1 MNQIEA
7 VFEAMNKMGGY
18 STLGDLYQTA
28 LNIQNC
34 AWKAKDP
41 FANIRR
47 IVQTNKEFFRIKPGL
62 WGLSSQKEKI
72 LSELGL
78 ESAHTGKK
86 YDEEKFTHSY
96 YQGLVGQI
104 GSLRGLIT
112 YFPQQD
118 KNKRF
123 LQKKLSD
130 LSTLNSLF
138 PFTYDFLVNKAK
150 SIDVIWFNDRKLP
163 DSFFE
168 IEHSTNITN
177 SLLKYLNF
185 QDFKINFYIVADRVR
200 ESDYRNKIS
209 QDAFRPILDST
220 RFLDYDSL
228 SKIHAKEQELNLL
241 KESSGM
247 K

>member
-1 MNQIEA
+1 MNQVEA

-28 LNIQNC
+28 LKVPNC
-34 AWKAKDP
+34 VWKAKDP
-41 FANIRR
+41 YANIRR

-62 WGLSSQKEKI
+62 WGLSSQKVKI
-72 LSELGL
+72 LDELGL
-78 ESAHTGKK
+78 ANAHMGKENE
-86 YDEEKFTHSY
+86 EEKFTHSY

-104 GSLRGLIT
+104 GSLRGFIT

-130 LSTLNSLF
+130 LSTINSLY

-168 IEHSTNITN
+168 IEHSTNIIN

-185 QDFKINFYIVADRVR
+185 RDFKINFYIVADSVR

-209 QDAFRPILDST
+209 QDAFRPILNST

-228 SKIHAKEQELNLL
+228 SKIHAKEQELTLL
-241 KESSGM
+241 KESLGM

>member
-18 STLGDLYQTA
+18 STLGDLYRTA
-28 LNIQNC
+28 LKIPNC
-34 AWKAKDP
+34 VWKAKDP
-41 FANIRR
+41 YANIRR
-47 IVQTNKEFFRIKPGL
+47 ILQTNKEFFRIKPGL
-62 WGLSSQKEKI
+62 WGLSSQKEMI
-72 LSELGL
+72 LCELGL
-78 ESAHTGKK
+78 SNAHKDNDI
-86 YDEEKFTHSY
+86 DELRFTHSY
-96 YQGLVGQI
+96 YQGLLGQVGL
-104 GSLRGLIT
+104 LRGFNT

-123 LQKKLSD
+123 LQNKLSD
-130 LSTLNSLF
+130 ISTINSLY
-138 PFTYDFLVNKAK
+138 PFTYDFFVNKAK
-150 SIDVIWFNDRKLP
+150 SIDVIWFNERKLP

-185 QDFKINFYIVADRVR
+185 QDFKVNFYIVADSVR
-200 ESDYRNKIS
+200 EIDYKNKIS
-209 QDAFRPILDST
+209 QDVFRPIEKYT

-228 SKIHAKEQELNLL
+228 SKIHAKEQELFLL

>member
-7 VFEAMNKMGGY
+7 VFEAMKKMGGY
-18 STLGDLYQTA
+18 STLGDLYRTA
-28 LNIQNC
+28 LKIPNC
-34 AWKAKDP
+34 LWKAKDP
-41 FANIRR
+41 YANIRR

-62 WGLSSQKEKI
+62 WGLSSQKEII
-72 LSELGL
+72 LGELGL
-78 ESAHTGKK
+78 ANAHMGNET
-86 YDEEKFTHSY
+86 DEVRFTH
-96 YQGLVGQI
+96 
-104 GSLRGLIT
+104 RFNT
-112 YFPQQD
+112 YIPQQD

-130 LSTLNSLF
+130 VSTIISLY

-150 SIDVIWFNDRKLP
+150 SVDVIWFNERKLP

-185 QDFKINFYIVADRVR
+185 QDFKVNFYIVADSVR
-200 ESDYRNKIS
+200 EIDYKNKIS
-209 QDAFRPILDST
+209 QDVFRPIAKYT

-228 SKIHAKEQELNLL
+228 SKIHAKEQELSLL
-241 KESSGM
+241 KERSGM
-247 K
+247 N

>member
-7 VFEAMNKMGGY
+7 VFEAMKKMGGY
-18 STLGDLYQTA
+18 STLGNLYRTA
-28 LNIQNC
+28 LKIPNC
-34 AWKAKDP
+34 IWKAKDP
-41 FANIRR
+41 YANIRR

-62 WGLSSQKEKI
+62 WGLSSQKENV
-72 LSELGL
+72 LDELGL
-78 ESAHTGKK
+78 ANAHKGNET
-86 YDEEKFTHSY
+86 DEFRFTHSY
-96 YQGLVGQI
+96 YQGLLGQV
-104 GSLRGLIT
+104 GSLRGFNT

-123 LQKKLSD
+123 LQNKLSD
-130 LSTLNSLF
+130 ISTINSLY
-138 PFTYDFLVNKAK
+138 PFTYDFFVNKAK
-150 SIDVIWFNDRKLP
+150 SIDVIWFNERKLP

-185 QDFKINFYIVADRVR
+185 QDFKVNFYIVADSVR
-200 ESDYRNKIS
+200 EIDYKNKIS
-209 QDAFRPILDST
+209 QDVFRPIAKYT

-228 SKIHAKEQELNLL
+228 SKIHAKEQELFLL

>member
-1 MNQIEA
+1 MNQNEA
-7 VFEAMNKMGGY
+7 VFKAMKTMGGY
-18 STLGDLYQTA
+18 STLGDLYRIA
-28 LNIQNC
+28 LKIPNC
-34 AWKAKDP
+34 IWKAKDP
-41 FANIRR
+41 YANIRR

-78 ESAHTGKK
+78 SITPADKGIN
-86 YDEEKFTHSY
+86 EERFTHSY

-104 GSLRGLIT
+104 GSLRGFNT
-112 YFPQQD
+112 YIPQQD
-118 KNKRF
+118 KNKHF

-130 LSTLNSLF
+130 ISTINSLY
-138 PFTYDFLVNKAK
+138 PFTYDILVNRAK

-177 SLLKYLNF
+177 SLLKYLCF
-185 QDFKINFYIVADRVR
+185 QDFKVIFYIVADKVR
-200 ESDYRNKIS
+200 EEDYKNKIS
-209 QDAFRPILDST
+209 QDAFRPILNST

-228 SKIHAKEQELNLL
+228 SEIHAKEQELALL